1 MCVHARMRA
10 RIGHRYRLLQ
20 NDTIEA
26 LLEPSSRLLL
36 THTVWSTNTRLAVL
50 AAGHTHT
57 WTSHADIKVHT
68 ENTNT
73 WVILDTQVNV
83 CGNTEAKVT
92 RVGEVALL
100 QLVLLNLQ
108 TALKNFLGLGT
119 TNSDVAGNLFVTT
132 DTEATQRVAGLSR
145 NRRLTRQLFQHLG
158 GTSETVTRLTDRDVD
173 DELVNLELL
182 FLLACPES

>member
-83 CGNTEAKVT
+83 FGN
-92 RVGEVALL
+92 
-100 QLVLLNLQ
+100 
-108 TALKNFLGLGT
+108 
-119 TNSDVAGNLFVTT
+119 
-132 DTEATQRVAGLSR
+132 TEATQRVAGLSR